1 MKEDL
6 GTFPMSALAAEQTHY
21 DYHEL
26 IEITC
31 ISWHHS
37 PSRQTICGTWCYALS
52 KLDVE
57 DNIHVASPLHSSA
70 QVLLLVPHTRTFIR
84 QRLLSGWSAWNDRP
98 VALHLTPVGHSTLC
112 LSGLKTTLLYRGWG
126 WKRS

>member
-1 MKEDL
+1 
-6 GTFPMSALAAEQTHY
+6 MSALAAEQTHD

-37 PSRQTICGTWCYALS
+37 PSRHMICGTWCYTLR

-57 DNIHVASPLHSSA
+57 DNIHVASLLHSSA
-70 QVLLLVPHTRTFIR
+70 QALLLVPYARTFIR
-84 QRLLSGWSAWNDRP
+84 QRLLSGWSTWNDRP
-98 VALHLTPVGHSTLC
+98 VALHLTPVGHSAIFLY
-112 LSGLKTTLLYRGWG
+112 GLKTTLLDRG
-126 WKRS
+126 